1 MGFLFALPAAIYMMV
16 FIGYPMIQ
24 NLILSFKNV
33 DVYSFAQ
40 PDNQVFVGLQNY
52 IELFTS
58 GNSILT
64 KSIAN
69 TLIFTVGSI
78 FFQFIIGFALALL
91 FNKKFAGCSFFR
103 GMTMISWLLPVTVAG
118 LLFKFMFASSG
129 GIINQFLVSLHIIDS
144 GSFTNDCQIFLTNI
158 CCPGT
163 DHLLNHQIVHH
174 CSKFFQQGFPDCKHT
189 LVRSIFLCKAFLL

>member
-1 MGFLFALPAAIYMMV
+1 MKKQRKLNGGAKMGFLFALPAAIYMMV

-103 GMTMISWLLPVTVAG
+103 GMTMISWAASGNSRRTSFQIHVRKFWRYYQPVPCISTYHRPANGMAFTSKVC
-118 LLFKFMFASSG
+118 
-129 GIINQFLVSLHIIDS
+129 N
-144 GSFTNDCQIFLTNI
+144 GSY
-158 CCPGT
+158 
-163 DHLLNHQIVHH
+163 H
-174 CSKFFQQGFPDCKHT
+174 CSKHLDWYS
-189 LVRSIFLCKAFLL
+189 V

>member
-1 MGFLFALPAAIYMMV
+1 MKKQRKLNGGAKMGFLFALPAAIYMMV

-129 GIINQFLVSLHIIDS
+129 GIINQFLYISSTSQWNGFYIQSL
-144 GSFTNDCQIFLTNI
+144 QW
-158 CCPGT
+158 
-163 DHLLNHQIVHH
+163 
-174 CSKFFQQGFPDCKHT
+174 
-189 LVRSIFLCKAFLL
+189 

>member
-1 MGFLFALPAAIYMMV
+1 MKKQRKLNGGAKMGFLFALPAAIYMMV

-69 TLIFTVGSI
+69 TFSSSLSLVLHWHCYSI
-78 FFQFIIGFALALL
+78 R
-91 FNKKFAGCSFFR
+91 N
-103 GMTMISWLLPVTVAG
+103 LPDV
-118 LLFKFMFASSG
+118 LSSE
-129 GIINQFLVSLHIIDS
+129 V
-144 GSFTNDCQIFLTNI
+144 
-158 CCPGT
+158 
-163 DHLLNHQIVHH
+163 
-174 CSKFFQQGFPDCKHT
+174 
-189 LVRSIFLCKAFLL
+189 

>member
-40 PDNQVFVGLQNY
+40 PNNQVFVGLQNY

-69 TLIFTVGSI
+69 TLIFTCW
-78 FFQFIIGFALALL
+78 FYF
-91 FNKKFAGCSFFR
+91 
-103 GMTMISWLLPVTVAG
+103 LPVYHWFCT
-118 LLFKFMFASSG
+118 
-129 GIINQFLVSLHIIDS
+129 GIVIQ
-144 GSFTNDCQIFLTNI
+144 
-158 CCPGT
+158 
-163 DHLLNHQIVHH
+163 
-174 CSKFFQQGFPDCKHT
+174 
-189 LVRSIFLCKAFLL
+189 